1 MNSEIEST
9 DKQTEIPDPSPVS
22 STNRIIS
29 GFWRRILAFI
39 LDGFILGLVGFVLGL
54 ILSDFFAL
62 LGVWGILFGFSV
74 AMLYFGILNSSI
86 GGGQT
91 IGKRLLRIEVVER
104 KGNHI
109 SLVRSFFRY
118 TVLGSPFFLV
128 QALFPASVM
137 MSPAGYLIKFVI
149 FGFGGAIVYLYIF
162 NRRTRQSLHDLLA
175 GTFVVRTTDGGIV
188 YTPVWKPHLII
199 VFVWFLIVIF
209 LSVSMPSHYYGGV
222 HPKLLMLQE
231 KIQSSD
237 KVYTATIFS
246 GEKRRIT
253 YLNSNVILKERPQ
266 DYKAAASE
274 IASMIMEY
282 YPDVMDKALLSI
294 TVTYGFDIGIA
305 NKWKS
310 FNFRYSP
317 EEWQE
322 ILAATP
328 IEE

>member
-1 MNSEIEST
+1 
-9 DKQTEIPDPSPVS
+9 
-22 STNRIIS
+22 
-29 GFWRRILAFI
+29 
-39 LDGFILGLVGFVLGL
+39 
-54 ILSDFFAL
+54 
-62 LGVWGILFGFSV
+62 
-74 AMLYFGILNSSI
+74 
-86 GGGQT
+86 
-91 IGKRLLRIEVVER
+91 
-104 KGNHI
+104 
-109 SLVRSFFRY
+109 
-118 TVLGSPFFLV
+118 
-128 QALFPASVM
+128 
-137 MSPAGYLIKFVI
+137 
-149 FGFGGAIVYLYIF
+149 
-162 NRRTRQSLHDLLA
+162 
-175 GTFVVRTTDGGIV
+175 
-188 YTPVWKPHLII
+188 
-199 VFVWFLIVIF
+199 
-209 LSVSMPSHYYGGV
+209 
-222 HPKLLMLQE
+222 MLQE